1 MRPLSYICRCLTGG
15 PSCKSC
21 SPSDDVG
28 SASPAA
34 DAGSPTGKASCPS
47 TTSASLLSSSLI
59 LGAANNNNKSSSR
72 LQKSTSEANNNN
84 NNSSSPVQQDA
95 DADDNNASPASAVL
109 MLGRHHQ
116 AFAECVSR
124 STGGPLSLAESQ
136 LPVFHSLS
144 TQLKEVQA
152 MIHKLELQVLDQ
164 DRILKER
171 AELACKQEHHLEAKV
186 GDVCCNEMLLHCN
199 MQQKQVRELES
210 KQDSTQAIGEA
221 ARALESV
228 TGKMQTR
235 LAEVQQMR
243 QDLAKAED
251 HMRQLKSENQQMKA
265 CIECMKTKMLEV
277 EECGAKTAQGW
288 KKECDQLKADVC
300 SLRSAA
306 EDLCA
311 QLHK

>member
-1 MRPLSYICRCLTGG
+1 
-15 PSCKSC
+15 
-21 SPSDDVG
+21 
-28 SASPAA
+28 
-34 DAGSPTGKASCPS
+34 
-47 TTSASLLSSSLI
+47 
-59 LGAANNNNKSSSR
+59 
-72 LQKSTSEANNNN
+72 
-84 NNSSSPVQQDA
+84 
-95 DADDNNASPASAVL
+95 

-186 GDVCCNEMLLHCN
+186 
-199 MQQKQVRELES
+199 RELES

-243 QDLAKAED
+243 QDLAQAED

-311 QLHK
+311 QLHKANQKCTKLESVHSRLRDTCIDTSSSSPSMSDNEHGNRKEETAAGAISESLAATSSRKAAQIENLVAPDVTKRINRKRKYKMDFDQLAKKLTTTNSRSTAERHHDWPFGWESEL